1 MNQNAQSGRLAR
13 APEADR
19 AGIRFFQVSAAGILG
34 ITGAAKLW
42 TALDGSAAFLKV
54 TDPIVGLPFHSVI
67 AAVATGEIVIAMGL
81 LIRRSAISAT
91 QWLACMAIAFLV
103 YRIAIRLMG
112 WQLPCR
118 CLGDLPRLW
127 GLSAE
132 TTAKIL
138 WFLACY
144 LLAGSCTVLLRH
156 RGLSWTGND
165 VI

>member
-13 APEADR
+13 VPEGGP
-19 AGIRFFQVSAAGILG
+19 AGIRFFRLSAAGILG

-42 TALDGSAAFLKV
+42 TALDGRAAFLKV
-54 TDPIVGLPFHSVI
+54 TDPIVGHPFHSVI
-67 AAVATGEIVIAMGL
+67 SAVALAEIGIAIGL
-81 LIRRSAISAT
+81 LFRRSAIFAT
-91 QWLACMAIAFLV
+91 QWLASLAGAFLV
-103 YRIAIRLMG
+103 YRIALRLTG
-112 WQLPCR
+112 WRLPCR

-132 TTAKIL
+132 TTDKIL

-144 LLAGSCTVLLRH
+144 LLAGSCTALLRH
-156 RGLSWTGND
+156 RGLSRTRND